1 MPHNPLEI
9 NERVAVIRVIG
20 VGGGGSNAVDR
31 MIADG
36 VQNVDFITVNTDAQA
51 LQKSVAPT
59 RIRIGDKLT
68 KGLGAGNDPI
78 VGEKAAEESASD
90 LIEALRGADMV
101 FVTAGMGGGTGTG
114 AAPVIARL
122 ANELGIL
129 TVAVVTR
136 PFDFEGRERRKQ
148 AERGIERLRPY
159 VDTLVVVPNQRLL
172 TASNRTATLQQ
183 AFQLAD
189 SVLRQ
194 GIQGIADMINLAGL
208 INVDFAD
215 VRSVMQRSGS
225 ALMSIG
231 IGNGENRLVD
241 AVKEAIESPLLEV
254 TITGARSVLMN
265 VTGGEDL
272 TLFEVQESAT
282 IIEESVAPDANII
295 WGLLIDPNFPRGQVK
310 VTLIAT
316 GFEDDQKQAASP
328 PPPAVKPPVRNESA
342 FYDGRRPL
350 GAANTP
356 APAPAPAPEPVREQ
370 RSPMSPLDAA
380 PRDARPS
387 VPPASAPSNPAP
399 TRQQS
404 QPLVTSSS
412 RTSRTSQPLRNLPSS
427 KDVDLPTFVRSRI
440 DKDRSGN

>member
-1 MPHNPLEI
+1 MPNNPMEI

-68 KGLGAGNDPI
+68 KGLGAGNDPM
-78 VGEKAAEESASD
+78 VGEKAAEESSSD

-172 TASNRTATLQQ
+172 TASHKTATLQQ
-183 AFQLAD
+183 AFQIAD

-316 GFEDDQKQAASP
+316 GFEDEQKSAA
-328 PPPAVKPPVRNESA
+328 PAPQVAKQPTRDDTR
-342 FYDGRRPL
+342 FYDGRRPAL
-350 GAANTP
+350 SGN
-356 APAPAPAPEPVREQ
+356 APTPAPAPEPLRDQ
-370 RSPMSPLDAA
+370 RASFNPLDFQ
-380 PRDARPS
+380 PRDNRPAS
-387 VPPASAPSNPAP
+387 PPANPTPAP
-399 TRQQS
+399 TRQPS

-412 RTSRTSQPLRNLPSS
+412 RTSRTSQPLRNLPSA

>member
-172 TASNRTATLQQ
+172 TASNKTATLQQ

-231 IGNGENRLVD
+231 IGNGDNRLVD

-316 GFEDDQKQAASP
+316 GFEDDQKHVVSTP
-328 PPPAVKPPVRNESA
+328 PAAVKPPVRSESA

-350 GAANTP
+350 GATNTS
-356 APAPAPAPEPVREQ
+356 APAPEPVREQ
-370 RSPMSPLDAA
+370 RPPMSPLDAA
-380 PRDARPS
+380 PREARPS
-387 VPPASAPSNPAP
+387 MPPASAPSNPAP

>member
-1 MPHNPLEI
+1 MEVQMPHNPLEI

-90 LIEALRGADMV
+90 LLEALRGADMV

-136 PFDFEGRERRKQ
+136 PFDFEGRERRRQ

-172 TASNRTATLQQ
+172 TASNKTATLQQ

-282 IIEESVAPDANII
+282 IIEESVATDANII

-316 GFEDDQKQAASP
+316 GFDEEQKPVA
-328 PPPAVKPPVRNESA
+328 PPPAVKPPVRSEST
-342 FYDGRRPL
+342 FYDGRRSMSA
-350 GAANTP
+350 GNQP
-356 APAPAPAPEPVREQ
+356 ASAPEPVREQ
-370 RSPMSPLDAA
+370 RPPMSPLDAA
-380 PRDARPS
+380 PRDVRPAAPQS
-387 VPPASAPSNPAP
+387 SAPSNPVPA
-399 TRQQS
+399 RQQS

>member
-1 MPHNPLEI
+1 MPHNPMEL

-68 KGLGAGNDPI
+68 KGLGAGNDPL
-78 VGEKAAEESASD
+78 VGEKAAEESSAE
-90 LIEALRGADMV
+90 LVEALRGADMV

-136 PFDFEGRERRKQ
+136 PFEFEGKSRQRQ
-148 AERGIERLRPY
+148 AVAGIERLRPY

-172 TASNRTATLQQ
+172 TAGNKAATLQQ
-183 AFQLAD
+183 AFQIAD

-254 TITGARSVLMN
+254 TITGASSVLMN

-316 GFEDDQKQAASP
+316 GFENEPKVAV
-328 PPPAVKPPVRNESA
+328 PAPQSTRPPVRDEPR
-342 FYDGRRPL
+342 FIDGRRPQAP
-350 GAANTP
+350 GNMQVPQSEP
-356 APAPAPAPEPVREQ
+356 AREQ
-370 RSPMSPLDAA
+370 RTPPPSSFTPSADGQI
-380 PRDARPS
+380 RDARSTP
-387 VPPASAPSNPAP
+387 VPPNNGSST
-399 TRQQS
+399 TRQPS
-404 QPLVTSSS
+404 QPLVTSSN
-412 RTSRTSQPLRNLPSS
+412 RTGRTSQPLRNLPSS

>member
-1 MPHNPLEI
+1 MPHNPMEI

-136 PFDFEGRERRKQ
+136 PFDFEGRERRRQ

-172 TASNRTATLQQ
+172 TASNKTATLQQ

-282 IIEESVAPDANII
+282 IIEESVATDANII

-316 GFEDDQKQAASP
+316 GFDEEQKPAA
-328 PPPAVKPPVRNESA
+328 PPPAVKPPVRSESA
-342 FYDGRRPL
+342 FYDGRRPMSA
-350 GAANTP
+350 GNQP
-356 APAPAPAPEPVREQ
+356 ASAPEPVREQ
-370 RSPMSPLDAA
+370 RPPVSPLDAA
-380 PRDARPS
+380 PRDVRPAA
-387 VPPASAPSNPAP
+387 PQPSAPSNPVPA
-399 TRQQS
+399 RQQS

>member
-1 MPHNPLEI
+1 MEVQMPHNPMEI

-172 TASNRTATLQQ
+172 TASNKTATLQQ

-316 GFEDDQKQAASP
+316 GFEDEQKPVAP
-328 PPPAVKPPVRNESA
+328 PPPAAKLPVRNESA
-342 FYDGRRPL
+342 FYDGRRPIS
-350 GAANTP
+350 GSTP
-356 APAPAPAPEPVREQ
+356 AQAPTPEPAREQ
-370 RSPMSPLDAA
+370 RQPMTPFDAA
-380 PRDARPS
+380 PRDARPAA
-387 VPPASAPSNPAP
+387 PPAGAPSTPAP

-412 RTSRTSQPLRNLPSS
+412 RTSRTSQPLRNLPSA

>member
-1 MPHNPLEI
+1 MEVQMPHNPMEI

-148 AERGIERLRPY
+148 SERGIERLRPY

-172 TASNRTATLQQ
+172 TASNKTATLQQ

-316 GFEDDQKQAASP
+316 GFEDEQKPVAP
-328 PPPAVKPPVRNESA
+328 PPPAAKPPVRNESA
-342 FYDGRRPL
+342 FYDGRRPIS
-350 GAANTP
+350 GSTP
-356 APAPAPAPEPVREQ
+356 AQASTPEPAREQ
-370 RSPMSPLDAA
+370 RQPMTPFDAA
-380 PRDARPS
+380 PRDVRPAA
-387 VPPASAPSNPAP
+387 PPAGAPSTPAP

-412 RTSRTSQPLRNLPSS
+412 RTSRTSQPLRNLPSA

>member
-1 MPHNPLEI
+1 MPHNPTEI

-68 KGLGAGNDPI
+68 KGLGAGNDPV
-78 VGEKAAEESASD
+78 VGEKAAEESAAD
-90 LIEALRGADMV
+90 LVEALRGADMV

-183 AFQLAD
+183 AFQIAD

-316 GFEDDQKQAASP
+316 GFEEEQRQVAAVQ
-328 PPPAVKPPVRNESA
+328 PAARVPMREESR
-342 FYDGRRPL
+342 FIDGRRPQ
-350 GAANTP
+350 TP
-356 APAPAPAPEPVREQ
+356 PSTNNGSITAPTSEPKRET
-370 RSPMSPLDAA
+370 PMSANPLDAQS
-380 PRDARPS
+380 RDNRPPVS
-387 VPPASAPSNPAP
+387 PTGTSGSST
-399 TRQQS
+399 TRQPS
-404 QPLVTSSS
+404 QPLVTSSG
-412 RTSRTSQPLRNLPSS
+412 RTGRTSQPLRNLPSA